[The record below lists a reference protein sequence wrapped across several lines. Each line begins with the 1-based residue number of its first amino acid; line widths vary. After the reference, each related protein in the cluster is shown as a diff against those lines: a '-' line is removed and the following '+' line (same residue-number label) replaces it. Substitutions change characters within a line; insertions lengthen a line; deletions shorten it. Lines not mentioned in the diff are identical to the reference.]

1 MTLLLR
7 MNVIKYVGMLFPFT
21 KLKIILQFFT
31 KLDQNT
37 TLDTQRNFGEI
48 ILDVNIQ
55 VIQG

>member
-1 MTLLLR
+1 MTLLPR
-7 MNVIKYVGMLFPFT
+7 MNVIKYVDMLFPFT

-48 ILDVNIQ
+48 ILDLNI
-55 VIQG
+55 